1 MQPQSYLRLAFKLEK
16 QYCLLVRTYALSAC
30 HLHSRARIGSCRQ
43 GLFDVCWLSC
53 FWCIVFQEADQQ
65 QNECTESDDRHRPLG
80 PAPSKVP
87 AFTHFLV
94 RCNNNRKDQKVSDIL
109 DNEGANQR
117 ASSEATSL
125 HDDKNAHRLC
135 SVFQE
140 EDIANHLGA

>member
-1 MQPQSYLRLAFKLEK
+1 MHFRLATSTHAPESEVVGKDSSMSVG
-16 QYCLLVRTYALSAC
+16 C
-30 HLHSRARIGSCRQ
+30 RASGV
-43 GLFDVCWLSC
+43 LC
-53 FWCIVFQEADQQ
+53 FREADQQ